1 MKFNRQIIY
10 FLVAVSV
17 IFLSY
22 KYYHLKWLGYESIP
36 GTTNILD
43 ERNYAFAGYTFR
55 KTGVPTA
62 WTNMDIY
69 KDLADTKKHT
79 NIAFNGLHITSNSQ
93 NPSLKNISDFNY
105 PVYSVTD
112 IDIGKGEDT
121 IRLVQPFFDHPIL
134 GSYLYSLRISNNPQ
148 NYSQLQPA
156 DYRYVSLIAS
166 VISGVLIFIA
176 AFLIFKN
183 LATSFFSLAI
193 YSTVP
198 IYILSS
204 RYALFENLLI
214 PLYLGAVILLTL
226 YSSKKSNFLL
236 LLIGLISG
244 LAFNIKETGIFVLIF
259 STIFLFSER
268 ISFKKLLFVFFPFLI
283 LTLIY
288 YGYAFYLSPQLMSQL
303 LFSQANRGFYGSLN
317 FISSINNLAFH
328 NFPIEGYWL
337 WGFISLVMLDIKNR
351 SHSILHL
358 GAITYI
364 LVFIF
369 FGGSNYPWYYLP
381 LVPSFV
387 LASAYQLKQLFVS
400 PTYTRAFLFFFF
412 PFCTSFYWGYSVF
425 HSSSNLINIFRI
437 ILLTFFSISFGYI
450 YLKKSNYP
458 LKFINPALLK
468 PLWYLVLIII
478 IFQVN
483 KWNWQS
489 FLYITANWSQLPN
502 SFYIK

>member
-1 MKFNRQIIY
+1 MKFNRLIIL
-10 FLVAVSV
+10 FLITLSV
-17 IFLSY
+17 IFLSS

-36 GTTNILD
+36 GTTDILD

-79 NIAFNGLHITSNSQ
+79 NIAFNGLHITSNGQ
-93 NPSLKNISDFNY
+93 NPNLKNISDFNY
-105 PVYSVTD
+105 PVYTITE
-112 IDIGKGEDT
+112 IDIGKGKDT
-121 IRLVQPFFDHPIL
+121 VRLVQPFLDHPIL

-148 NYSQLQPA
+148 NYSQLQSA
-156 DYRYVSLIAS
+156 DYRYISLIAS
-166 VISGVLIFIA
+166 VISGVLIFISA
-176 AFLIFKN
+176 YLIFKN
-183 LATSFFSLAI
+183 LAISFFSLAI

-214 PLYLGAVILLTL
+214 PIYLGSIILLTL
-226 YSSKKSNFLL
+226 YTSKKLNILL
-236 LLIGLISG
+236 LLIGLLAG

-259 STIFLFSER
+259 SIIFLLKEK
-268 ISFKKLLFVFFPFLI
+268 ISFKKLLLVLLPFLI

-288 YGYAFYLSPQLMSQL
+288 YGYAFYLSPDLLYQL

-317 FISSINNLAFH
+317 FISSIKNLAFH

-337 WGFISLVMLDIKNR
+337 WGFISLITLDMKRR
-351 SHSILHL
+351 SHYILKL
-358 GAITYI
+358 SAVTYI

-387 LASAYQLKQLFVS
+387 LASAYQLEQLFVS
-400 PTYTRAFLFFFF
+400 PTYSRAFLFFFF

-425 HSSSNLINIFRI
+425 HPSSNLINIFRI
-437 ILLTFFSISFGYI
+437 ILLGYFSLTFSYI
-450 YLKKSNYP
+450 YLKKINYP
-458 LKFINPALLK
+458 LKFINPILLRT
-468 PLWYLVLIII
+468 LWFLVLIII

-489 FLYITANWSQLPN
+489 FLYITANWNQLPN
-502 SFYIK
+502 TFYIE